1 MLLLIIKVKTFNK
14 ASSLLK
20 SVVVLLRGRFD
31 KMDRKKS
38 ESELIE
44 AVFAVSIT
52 NISLNNTTNYNNN

>member
-14 ASSLLK
+14 ASSSLK

-31 KMDRKKS
+31 KLDRKKS

-44 AVFAVSIT
+44 AVFAISIT
-52 NISLNNTTNYNNN
+52 NISLNSTTNYINN

>member
-14 ASSLLK
+14 ASSSLK

-31 KMDRKKS
+31 KLDRKKS

>member
-14 ASSLLK
+14 VSSLLK

-31 KMDRKKS
+31 KLDRKKS

>member
-14 ASSLLK
+14 VSSLLK
-20 SVVVLLRGRFD
+20 SVVVLLRSRFD
-31 KMDRKKS
+31 KLDRKKS